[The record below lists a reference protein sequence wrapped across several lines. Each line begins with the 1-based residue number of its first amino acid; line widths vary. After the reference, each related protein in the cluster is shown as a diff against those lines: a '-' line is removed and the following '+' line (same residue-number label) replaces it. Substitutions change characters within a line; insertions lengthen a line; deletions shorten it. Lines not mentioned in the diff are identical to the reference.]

1 MKIRGKIALI
11 FGVTIVFLMSGVG
24 YYAVKSCYDILMDQ
38 VEDSVVSSAQLAAG
52 DVGKQLGDYMRIAT
66 ATGHNSEI
74 GADKDAATRVAVLDG
89 YVADYGF
96 TSANILDAAGVSIKD
111 GTDFS
116 DRAYVTTALGGTVNI
131 SDVTLSKY
139 TGKYGI
145 SIASPIVNDAGA
157 IEGVVYYRV
166 DNDFI
171 NAIIS
176 SISISEDS
184 YAYIIDKDGMVIAH
198 VDEEAVANVN
208 LLESDNEALKTLGV
222 KMTSGASGFGTYT
235 YNKRNMFCGYYPIS
249 NTDGWTMVIAAPRKD
264 FTAEL
269 LKTINGIVVWVAGA
283 VLFAFVVAFLLA
295 NSISNVVNHVKNVF
309 DAISKGDL
317 SKTIETTKRRDEIG
331 MLQNTAASL
340 NDTLTKIIGEANQAL
355 GQLANYNL
363 GFSDMQEYPG
373 DYNSLSESVNMIHR
387 IIYQL
392 ISAIQ
397 EATSEVSTG
406 SKQLS
411 EAADMLSRG
420 TMAQAT
426 SIQGVVDDIQ
436 DISERINNSSKNGE
450 VINEK
455 LQELNG
461 EIQTSNG
468 QMAELMDAVNQVEI
482 MSEDIAKLVE
492 TIDNI
497 AFQTNILSL
506 NASVEAARSGENGMG
521 FAVVAEE
528 VRSLAEKCAEASTK
542 NAELISE
549 CMKAIHYAKKCA
561 TKTTQSLEEIV
572 GNSAEIS
579 RAFNDISQDTVYQ
592 AQSSYAIQ
600 DKINQISDVVQTNT
614 ATAEETAAST
624 EELSEQS
631 MSLQQLVEKFQ
642 L

>member
-1 MKIRGKIALI
+1 
-11 FGVTIVFLMSGVG
+11 
-24 YYAVKSCYDILMDQ
+24 
-38 VEDSVVSSAQLAAG
+38 
-52 DVGKQLGDYMRIAT
+52 
-66 ATGHNSEI
+66 
-74 GADKDAATRVAVLDG
+74 
-89 YVADYGF
+89 
-96 TSANILDAAGVSIKD
+96 
-111 GTDFS
+111 
-116 DRAYVTTALGGTVNI
+116 
-131 SDVTLSKY
+131 
-139 TGKYGI
+139 
-145 SIASPIVNDAGA
+145 
-157 IEGVVYYRV
+157 
-166 DNDFI
+166 
-171 NAIIS
+171 
-176 SISISEDS
+176 
-184 YAYIIDKDGMVIAH
+184 
-198 VDEEAVANVN
+198 
-208 LLESDNEALKTLGV
+208 
-222 KMTSGASGFGTYT
+222 
-235 YNKRNMFCGYYPIS
+235 
-249 NTDGWTMVIAAPRKD
+249 
-264 FTAEL
+264 
-269 LKTINGIVVWVAGA
+269 
-283 VLFAFVVAFLLA
+283 
-295 NSISNVVNHVKNVF
+295 
-309 DAISKGDL
+309 
-317 SKTIETTKRRDEIG
+317 
-331 MLQNTAASL
+331 
-340 NDTLTKIIGEANQAL
+340 
-355 GQLANYNL
+355 
-363 GFSDMQEYPG
+363 MQEYPG

-549 CMKAIHYAKKCA
+549 CIKAIHYAKKCA